1 MRVTGRWI
9 GRLSEFR
16 WDPRILP
23 HDPELDM
30 LGHHLFRRGDVV
42 VGSEHEQGG
51 VFSHVFVLLLGN
63 DELLPTARISTFAQD
78 RHPMWLDWANHLV
91 DAPAICLLLT
101 DSTFVLVEHRIL
113 PNVPRPVNAVRTKT
127 RDQAELRELRLVD
140 VCRQAAGAD
149 SGEPLPVDS

>member
-1 MRVTGRWI
+1 
-9 GRLSEFR
+9 
-16 WDPRILP
+16 
-23 HDPELDM
+23 
-30 LGHHLFRRGDVV
+30 
-42 VGSEHEQGG
+42 
-51 VFSHVFVLLLGN
+51 
-63 DELLPTARISTFAQD
+63 
-78 RHPMWLDWANHLV
+78 MWLDWANHLV